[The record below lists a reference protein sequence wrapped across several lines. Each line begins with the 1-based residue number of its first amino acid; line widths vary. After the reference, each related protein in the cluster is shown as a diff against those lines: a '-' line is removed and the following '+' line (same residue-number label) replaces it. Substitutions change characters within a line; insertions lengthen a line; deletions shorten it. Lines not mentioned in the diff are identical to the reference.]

1 MKKKI
6 NWNKYQ
12 SLYKLICLLLLS
24 FVALASPNVLAIEIT
39 PKHTQVHI
47 GQTAYMMRDQIN
59 GYQHNEVVDVIKRH
73 PMVGSDYI
81 NPGLQPGVT
90 WISFD
95 FSTTVASD
103 FIFELKRAKAA
114 RVAVFFFETP
124 HPENALVLQSF
135 DIKHHSPI
143 YQLSTSANTQY
154 TLLIRMEN
162 SAATF
167 KPVLWS
173 YVDYQQHAHIEFLT
187 MGLFFGVLI
196 CLALYNLIIFFAV
209 RRQAYVWYAG
219 YILALVVWRSALYGL
234 WSYLDI
240 PLYTQ
245 AAYLLV
251 PFVLLDILFA
261 LLFCIHF
268 LETARHA
275 FYLDKIIHVVCWML
289 GIATLISTTL
299 PIHATVSFVVFG
311 LALGGF
317 ICLAAG
323 GYCLYKG
330 VRIARFYVASWIPL
344 VIGAV
349 IVQLAVWEIIPSTHF
364 TQTFIEVTILLEAF
378 LMSLALADKLRQ
390 TEREK
395 VHLATHDPLTRL
407 PNRNLVQ
414 LGLEGFKSRVGFT
427 LIQIKLTNL
436 DQIRLKLGLKVAN
449 AVLCRCVELLN
460 DWARVQRRAVTFEML
475 DLEPQKL
482 GQLDH
487 GVMVMAFRG
496 THVALTDLAK
506 QVQAVLKD
514 PIEYHSAL
522 VQVDCHMG
530 ASIYP
535 HHSQDIMQLLENT
548 SFAVVDS
555 QHKQLPI
562 LVYAED
568 RANEVQFKLEL
579 LNDLKKALVSGN
591 ELSLSLQPKF
601 VVDSKTVIG
610 AEVLLRWIHPKYGV
624 IEPLDFIPLA
634 KDAGIIAD
642 LSFWV
647 INEALQTNKL
657 IQQIN
662 SQHHICV
669 NVCASDLVSDA
680 FIKHIQ
686 KLISGYALDG
696 STLLLEI
703 SEAELFEQIGL
714 IHLNIEKLRAL
725 GVGISIDDF
734 ASARSALAELSRL
747 PIKEIKIDACFIQ
760 QAGLEDLNQS
770 VISLIRA
777 MAVALNAEIVAEG
790 VEDEVSYQYL
800 QSQDIQLAQGFYL
813 GKPMVIAEYLDWLK
827 SQESL
832 SSSTVGGDN

>member
-1 MKKKI
+1 ML
-6 NWNKYQ
+6 
-12 SLYKLICLLLLS
+12 LYILAFTFTLIFPVS
-24 FVALASPNVLAIEIT
+24 SQAIEIT
-39 PKHTQVHI
+39 PDNNQIFI

-59 GYQHNEVVDVIKRH
+59 GYQHTEIVDVIKRQ
-73 PMVGSDYI
+73 PIIGSDYV
-81 NPGLQPGVT
+81 NTGLQPGVT
-90 WISFD
+90 WISFE
-95 FSTTVASD
+95 FSTTKASD
-103 FIFELKRAKAA
+103 YIFELKRAKAS
-114 RVAVFFFETP
+114 RVSVFFFESSAP
-124 HPENALVLQSF
+124 ADALVLQPF

-143 YQLSTSANTQY
+143 YQLSTSIDTQY

-162 SAATF
+162 SSTTF

-173 YVDYQQHAHIEFLT
+173 YVEYQQHAHIEFLT

-209 RRQAYVWYAG
+209 RRQAYIWYAG

-234 WSYLDI
+234 WSYLGI

-275 FYLDKIIHVVCWML
+275 FYLDKIIHIVCWML

-299 PIHATVSFVVFG
+299 PIHVTISFVVFG
-311 LALGGF
+311 LALGGL
-317 ICLAAG
+317 ICVAAG
-323 GYCLYKG
+323 VYCLYKR
-330 VRIARFYVASWIPL
+330 VRIARFYVASWVPL
-344 VIGAV
+344 ILGSV
-349 IVQLAVWEIIPSTHF
+349 IVQLAVWEVIPSTHF

-414 LGLEGFKSRVGFT
+414 LGLESFKSRVGFT
-427 LIQIKLTNL
+427 LVQLKLTNL
-436 DQIRLKLGLKVAN
+436 DEIRLKLGLKVAN
-449 AVLCRCVELLN
+449 AVLCRSVEQLN
-460 DWARVQRRAVTFEML
+460 AWARLQRRAVTFEML

-496 THVALTDLAK
+496 THVALSDLAA
-506 QVQAVLKD
+506 QVQDIVKQ

-522 VQVDCHMG
+522 VNIQCHMG

-548 SFAVVDS
+548 SFAVVDA
-555 QHKQLPI
+555 QRKQLPV

-579 LNDLKKALVSGN
+579 LEDLKKALISGN
-591 ELSLSLQPKF
+591 ELSLCLQPKLQLA
-601 VVDSKTVIG
+601 SKTVVG

-634 KDAGIIAD
+634 KDAGIISD

-647 INEALQTNKL
+647 VSEALQTNTL
-657 IQQIN
+657 IQQI
-662 SQHHICV
+662 SPQHQICI
-669 NVCASDLVSDA
+669 NVCTTDLVNEN
-680 FIKHIQ
+680 FVKHVE
-686 KLISGYALDG
+686 KSLLDYGLPG
-696 STLLLEI
+696 SSLLLEI

-714 IHLNIEKLRAL
+714 LHLNVEKLRAQ
-725 GVGISIDDF
+725 GVGLSIDDF
-734 ASARSALAELSRL
+734 ASARSALAELSRI
-747 PIKEIKIDACFIQ
+747 PIKEVKIDACYIQ
-760 QAGLEDLNQS
+760 QAGLDDLNQS
-770 VISLIRA
+770 VIHLIQA
-777 MAVALNAEIVAEG
+777 MAKALDAEIVAEG
-790 VEDEVSYQYL
+790 VEDEVTLQYL
-800 QSQDIQLAQGFYL
+800 LEQDIQLAQGFFL
-813 GKPMVIAEYLDWLK
+813 AKPMPIGEYLDWLK
-827 SQESL
+827 TYHQMQNSPLLGARS
-832 SSSTVGGDN
+832 G

>member
-1 MKKKI
+1 MTKKKI
-6 NWNKYQ
+6 SCCRYAL
-12 SLYKLICLLLLS
+12 LYIWVLS
-24 FVALASPNVLAIEIT
+24 FTLIFPVSSQAIEIT
-39 PKHTQVHI
+39 PDKNQVFI

-59 GYQHNEVVDVIKRH
+59 GYQHTEIVDVIKRQ
-73 PMVGSDYI
+73 PVIGSDYV
-81 NPGLQPGVT
+81 NTGLQPGVS
-90 WISFD
+90 WISFE
-95 FSTTVASD
+95 FSTTKPSD

-114 RVAVFFFETP
+114 RVSVFFFESDMP
-124 HPENALVLQSF
+124 DKALVLQPF

-143 YQLSTSANTQY
+143 YQLSTSIDTQY

-162 SAATF
+162 SSTTF

-173 YVDYQQHAHIEFLT
+173 YVEYQQHAHIEFLT

-209 RRQAYVWYAG
+209 RRQAYIWYAG
-219 YILALVVWRSALYGL
+219 YIFALVVWRSALYGL
-234 WSYLDI
+234 WSYLGI

-275 FYLDKIIHVVCWML
+275 FYLDKIIHIVCWML

-299 PIHATVSFVVFG
+299 PIHVTISFVVFG
-311 LALGGF
+311 LALGGL
-317 ICLAAG
+317 ICIVAG

-344 VIGAV
+344 VFGSV
-349 IVQLAVWEIIPSTHF
+349 IVQLAVWEVIPSTHF
-364 TQTFIEVTILLEAF
+364 TQTFIEVTILLEAL

-414 LGLEGFKSRVGFT
+414 LGLESFKSRVGFT
-427 LIQIKLTNL
+427 LVQLKLTNL
-436 DQIRLKLGLKVAN
+436 DEIRLKLGLKVAN
-449 AVLCRCVELLN
+449 AVLCRCVEQLN
-460 DWARVQRRAVTFEML
+460 EWARLQRRAVTFEML

-496 THVALTDLAK
+496 THVPLSELAT
-506 QVQAVLKD
+506 QVQDIIKQ

-522 VQVDCHMG
+522 VHIQCHMG

-548 SFAVVDS
+548 SFAVVDA
-555 QHKQLPI
+555 QRKELAI

-579 LNDLKKALVSGN
+579 LEDLKQALISGN
-591 ELSLSLQPKF
+591 ELSLCLQPKLHLASKK
-601 VVDSKTVIG
+601 VVG

-634 KDAGIIAD
+634 KDAGIISD

-647 INEALQTNKL
+647 VSEALQTNKL
-657 IQQIN
+657 IQQICA
-662 SQHHICV
+662 QHQICI
-669 NVCASDLVSDA
+669 NVCTTD
-680 FIKHIQ
+680 
-686 KLISGYALDG
+686 LISDNFVKHVEKSLLEYGLSG
-696 STLLLEI
+696 SSLLLEI

-714 IHLNIEKLRAL
+714 LHLNVEKLRSH
-725 GVGISIDDF
+725 GVGLSIDDF
-734 ASARSALAELSRL
+734 ASARSALAELSRV
-747 PIKEIKIDACFIQ
+747 PIKEVKIDACYIQ
-760 QAGLEDLNQS
+760 QAGLDDLNQS
-770 VISLIRA
+770 VITLIRA
-777 MAVALNAEIVAEG
+777 MANALNAEIVAEG
-790 VEDEVSYQYL
+790 VEDGITHQYL
-800 QSQDIQLAQGFYL
+800 QEQNIPLAQGFFL
-813 GKPMVIAEYLDWLK
+813 AKPMPIGEYLDWLK
-827 SQESL
+827 AYNQMQDSL
-832 SSSTVGGDN
+832 LLGASGG